1 MKSEMLSWTKTIL
14 IAIVLAAII
23 RIFLFANYIVD
34 GQSMLPTMHDGDR
47 LIVNKIVYQLK
58 EPERFDIVV
67 FHADEQRDYI
77 KRIIGLPG
85 DKITYKNDQLYV
97 NGEKLEEQYL
107 EDLKSTVHNQLLT
120 SNFTLEELTG
130 EAIVPE
136 NTVFVLGD
144 NRQNSTDS
152 RIIGFI
158 SMEDIVGEVN
168 LKYWPLGD
176 LSLYN

>member
-34 GQSMLPTMHDGDR
+34 GDSMLPTMHDGDR
-47 LIVNKIVYQLK
+47 LIVNKIVYQIK
-58 EPERFDIVV
+58 EPDRFDIVV

-77 KRIIGLPG
+77 KRVIGLPG
-85 DKITYKNDQLYV
+85 DKITYENDQLFV
-97 NGEKLEEQYL
+97 NGEKLEEKYL
-107 EDLKSTVHNQLLT
+107 KDLKNSVHNQLLT
-120 SNFTLEELTG
+120 NNFSLENLTG
-130 EAIVPE
+130 ETKVPE

-158 SMEDIVGEVN
+158 PIEEIVGEVN

-176 LSLYN
+176 INIYN